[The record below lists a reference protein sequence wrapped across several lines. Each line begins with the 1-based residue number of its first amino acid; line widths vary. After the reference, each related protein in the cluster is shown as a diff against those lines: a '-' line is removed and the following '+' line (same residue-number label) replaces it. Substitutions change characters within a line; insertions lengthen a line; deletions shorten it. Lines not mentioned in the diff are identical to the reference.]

1 MVEAS
6 RITLG
11 IIPSEAI
18 TMFWKFDLN
27 TASHVDKLLDK
38 EHVTLQEL
46 MDEDDILQ
54 ECKAQNRKLLD
65 FLCRQQC
72 MEQLVSLITQDPPL
86 DMEEKVRFKYPNT
99 ACELLTCDVP
109 QISDRLGG
117 DESLLSLLYDFLDRE
132 PPLNPLLAS
141 FFSKTIG
148 NLIARKT
155 EQVIMFL
162 KKKDKFISLVLTH
175 IGTSA
180 LMDLLLRLVSCVE
193 PAGLRQEV
201 LHWLNEEKIIQ
212 RLVELIHPSQD
223 EDRQSNASQ
232 TLCDII
238 RLGRDQSNQ
247 LQEAPESDPLLTVLE
262 SVTDRQGCVEQ
273 LLKNMF
279 DGDQTESCLVS
290 GTQVLL
296 TLLETRR
303 AGTEGLVDSFSQGL
317 ERSYTVSSSV
327 LHGIEP
333 RLKDFH
339 QLLLS
344 PPKKKAILTTIGVLE
359 EPLGNARLHGAR
371 LMAALLHTNTPSINQ
386 ELCRLNTMDL
396 LLDLFF
402 KYTWNNF
409 LHFQVELCIAA
420 ILSHAAREERAEAG
434 GPESR
439 VEPPHG
445 NGNGNRSTE
454 APPAAAPPENI
465 MVTHLF
471 QKCCLVQRIL
481 EAWEANDRTQAAGG
495 MRRGNMGHLTRI
507 ANAVVQNLER
517 GPMQTHISEVIRD
530 CRGRWESFVEETLTE
545 TNRKNTVDLVSTHHL
560 PSSSED
566 EDIEGAFPNELSLQQ
581 AFSEYQIQQMT
592 ANFVDQFGFNDE
604 EFADQDDNIK
614 NVTWCPPGNSKCPL
628 AARGHPD
635 PLSSSSGTSA
645 TQLSSLLCS
654 APFDRVAEINFNI
667 DADEDSPSTAL
678 FEACC
683 SDRIQ
688 PFDDEEEDDIWQGKE
703 VHCATRGTARA
714 RFGAPHVSESH
725 SIDLEHRGRN
735 GKTGSETDRDTSR
748 EGTPPAPVK
757 NEVLPM
763 EGESEGTAW
772 MAVFDEPGNIT
783 AATPRVAKDPSTALF
798 EACCSD
804 RIQPF
809 DDEEEDDI
817 WQGKEVHC
825 ATRGTARARFG
836 APHVSESHSI
846 DLEHRGRN
854 GKTGSETDRDTS
866 REGTPPAPVKN
877 EVLPM
882 EGESEGTAWMAV
894 FDEPGNITAATP
906 RVAKDV
912 GSSVWA
918 ASATAPE
925 EKGWAKFTDFQPFC
939 CSESRPRCSSPVD
952 IERSHAEDGQSQG
965 SEKAFGPASPCA
977 WNVCVTR
984 KAPLV
989 ASDSSSS
996 GGSDSEEDEQKAAST
1011 LEAVSRG
1018 PGRETPL
1025 LPRTVEAVV
1034 GRADHT
1040 DSRQPDPVCP
1050 APAEVNTAL
1059 AMATTTT
1066 LSKAGSPVP
1075 AASAMAVE
1083 VPPGPIMAVT
1093 TAAPAIVAG
1102 PGPGDSDKG
1111 QALEH
1116 QPG

>member
-1 MVEAS
+1 
-6 RITLG
+6 
-11 IIPSEAI
+11 
-18 TMFWKFDLN
+18 MFWKFDLN
-27 TASHVDKLLDK
+27 TTSHVDKLLDK

-54 ECKAQNRKLLD
+54 ECKAQNQKLLD

-72 MEQLVSLITQDPPL
+72 MEQLVSLITQEPPL

-117 DESLLSLLYDFLDRE
+117 DESLLSLLYDFLDHE

-155 EQVIMFL
+155 EQVITFL
-162 KKKDKFISLVLTH
+162 KKKDKFISLVLKH

-201 LHWLNEEKIIQ
+201 LHWLNEEKVIQ
-212 RLVELIHPSQD
+212 RLVELIHPSED
-223 EDRQSNASQ
+223 EDRQSNAAQ
-232 TLCDII
+232 TLCDIV
-238 RLGRDQSNQ
+238 RLGRDQGSQ
-247 LQEAPESDPLLTVLE
+247 LQEALEPDPLLTALE
-262 SVTDRQGCVEQ
+262 SRQDCVEQ

-279 DGDQTESCLVS
+279 DGDRTESCLVS

-303 AGTEGLVDSFSQGL
+303 IGTEGLVDSFSQGL

-339 QLLLS
+339 QLLLN

-420 ILSHAAREERAEAG
+420 ILSHAAHEERTEASG
-434 GPESR
+434 SDSGA
-439 VEPPHG
+439 EPPRE
-445 NGNGNRSTE
+445 NGNRSLETPQL
-454 APPAAAPPENI
+454 ATSPPDST

-481 EAWEANDRTQAAGG
+481 EAWEANDHTQAAGG

-517 GPMQTHISEVIRD
+517 GPVQTHISEVIRGLPAD

-545 TNRKNTVDLVSTHHL
+545 TNRRNTVDL
-560 PSSSED
+560 
-566 EDIEGAFPNELSLQQ
+566 
-581 AFSEYQIQQMT
+581 AFSDYQIQQMT

-604 EFADQDDNIK
+604 EFADQDDNI
-614 NVTWCPPGNSKCPL
+614 N
-628 AARGHPD
+628 
-635 PLSSSSGTSA
+635 
-645 TQLSSLLCS
+645 
-654 APFDRVAEINFNI
+654 APFDRIAEINFNI
-667 DADEDSPSTAL
+667 DADEDSPSAAL

-688 PFDDEEEDDIWQGKE
+688 PFDDDEDEDIWE
-703 VHCATRGTARA
+703 DSDTLCATRVTARA
-714 RFGAPHVSESH
+714 RFGAPHASESC
-725 SIDLEHRGRN
+725 SKNSLECR
-735 GKTGSETDRDTSR
+735 SQDRKASSGDGDVP
-748 EGTPPAPVK
+748 GTHAPPAPGK
-757 NEVLPM
+757 NEAPPV
-763 EGESEGTAW
+763 EGDSEGATW
-772 MAVFDEPGNIT
+772 TAVFDEPANSM
-783 AATPRVAKDPSTALF
+783 PM
-798 EACCSD
+798 
-804 RIQPF
+804 
-809 DDEEEDDI
+809 
-817 WQGKEVHC
+817 
-825 ATRGTARARFG
+825 
-836 APHVSESHSI
+836 APGVV
-846 DLEHRGRN
+846 R
-854 GKTGSETDRDTS
+854 
-866 REGTPPAPVKN
+866 
-877 EVLPM
+877 
-882 EGESEGTAWMAV
+882 
-894 FDEPGNITAATP
+894 
-906 RVAKDV
+906 DV

-918 ASATAPE
+918 AGTSAPE

-939 CSESRPRCSSPVD
+939 CSESGPRCSSPVD
-952 IERSHAEDGQSQG
+952 TECSHAKGSRIQG
-965 SEKAFGPASPCA
+965 PEKAFSPASPCA
-977 WNVCVTR
+977 WNVCATR
-984 KAPLV
+984 KAPLL

-996 GGSDSEEDEQKAAST
+996 GGSDSEDDDQKAASAT
-1011 LEAVSRG
+1011 DAVSRG
-1018 PGRETPL
+1018 PGWEAPPL
-1025 LPRTVEAVV
+1025 PTVTRTEEAV
-1034 GRADHT
+1034 GRAECA
-1040 DSRQPDPVCP
+1040 DSKLLDPACP
-1050 APAEVNTAL
+1050 MPKEVTAAPAVAVPPEATV
-1059 AMATTTT
+1059 ATTTA
-1066 LSKAGSPVP
+1066 LSKAGP
-1075 AASAMAVE
+1075 AIATPAVSSAVAVAA
-1083 VPPGPIMAVT
+1083 PLGPIMAVT
-1093 TAAPAIVAG
+1093 AAPAMVATLGTVTKDGKTDAPPEGAALNG
-1102 PGPGDSDKG
+1102 PV
-1111 QALEH
+1111 
-1116 QPG
+1116 

>member
-1 MVEAS
+1 
-6 RITLG
+6 
-11 IIPSEAI
+11 
-18 TMFWKFDLN
+18 MFWKFDLN
-27 TASHVDKLLDK
+27 TTSHVDKLLDK

-54 ECKAQNRKLLD
+54 ECKAQNQKLLD

-72 MEQLVSLITQDPPL
+72 MEELVSLITQDPPL

-117 DESLLSLLYDFLDRE
+117 DESLLSLLYDFLDHE

-155 EQVIMFL
+155 EQVIIFL
-162 KKKDKFISLVLTH
+162 KKKDKFISLVLKH

-201 LHWLNEEKIIQ
+201 LHWLNEEKVIQ

-232 TLCDII
+232 TLCDIV
-238 RLGRDQSNQ
+238 RLGRDQGSQ
-247 LQEAPESDPLLTVLE
+247 LQEALEPDPLLTALE
-262 SVTDRQGCVEQ
+262 SRQDCVEQ

-279 DGDQTESCLVS
+279 DGDRTESCLVS

-303 AGTEGLVDSFSQGL
+303 VGTEGLVDSFSQGL
-317 ERSYTVSSSV
+317 ERSYAVSSSV

-339 QLLLS
+339 QLLLN

-420 ILSHAAREERAEAG
+420 ILSHAAREERTEASG
-434 GPESR
+434 SDSR
-439 VEPPHG
+439 VEPPHE
-445 NGNGNRSTE
+445 NGNRSLET
-454 APPAAAPPENI
+454 PQPAASLPDNT

-481 EAWEANDRTQAAGG
+481 EAWEANDHTQAAGG

-517 GPMQTHISEVIRD
+517 GPVQTHISEVIRGLPAD

-545 TNRKNTVDLVSTHHL
+545 TNRRNTVDLVSTHHL
-560 PSSSED
+560 HSSSED

-581 AFSEYQIQQMT
+581 AFSDYQIQQMT

-604 EFADQDDNIK
+604 EFADQDDNI
-614 NVTWCPPGNSKCPL
+614 N
-628 AARGHPD
+628 
-635 PLSSSSGTSA
+635 
-645 TQLSSLLCS
+645 
-654 APFDRVAEINFNI
+654 APFDRIAEINFNI
-667 DADEDSPSTAL
+667 DADEDSPSAAL

-688 PFDDEEEDDIWQGKE
+688 PFDDDEDEDIWE
-703 VHCATRGTARA
+703 DSDTRCAARVTARA
-714 RFGAPHVSESH
+714 RFGAPHASESC
-725 SIDLEHRGRN
+725 SKNGPERGGQDGNGSLEAHRDAPGA
-735 GKTGSETDRDTSR
+735 GA
-748 EGTPPAPVK
+748 PPAPRKKEAPPV
-757 NEVLPM
+757 
-763 EGESEGTAW
+763 EGDSEAGAMWT
-772 MAVFDEPGNIT
+772 AVFDEPANSTPT
-783 AATPRVAKDPSTALF
+783 A
-798 EACCSD
+798 
-804 RIQPF
+804 
-809 DDEEEDDI
+809 
-817 WQGKEVHC
+817 
-825 ATRGTARARFG
+825 
-836 APHVSESHSI
+836 
-846 DLEHRGRN
+846 
-854 GKTGSETDRDTS
+854 
-866 REGTPPAPVKN
+866 
-877 EVLPM
+877 
-882 EGESEGTAWMAV
+882 
-894 FDEPGNITAATP
+894 PGVV
-906 RVAKDV
+906 RDV

-918 ASATAPE
+918 AGTSAPE

-939 CSESRPRCSSPVD
+939 CSESGPRCSSPVD
-952 IERSHAEDGQSQG
+952 TERSHAEGSRSQG
-965 SEKAFGPASPCA
+965 PEKAFSPASPCA

-984 KAPLV
+984 KAPLL

-996 GGSDSEEDEQKAAST
+996 GGSGSKDGNQRAASAMD
-1011 LEAVSRG
+1011 AVSRG
-1018 PGRETPL
+1018 PGREVPPL
-1025 LPRTVEAVV
+1025 PTVARTEEAV
-1034 GRADHT
+1034 GRRPEGP
-1040 DSRQPDPVCP
+1040 S
-1050 APAEVNTAL
+1050 
-1059 AMATTTT
+1059 
-1066 LSKAGSPVP
+1066 
-1075 AASAMAVE
+1075 AAR
-1083 VPPGPIMAVT
+1083 GQ
-1093 TAAPAIVAG
+1093 AG
-1102 PGPGDSDKG
+1102 PWD
-1111 QALEH
+1111 A
-1116 QPG
+1116 